1 MPKKI
6 PHGALRLVQIGE
18 GCHAFA
24 DGDEKKKKLKMT
36 VYSGGIIKNHW
47 WWGDLVVDLTGMKF
61 DRKKYPVLEN
71 HDTSKKIGFTGKPIV
86 DGAIT
91 LDPDKTEF
99 VSTEESEQFQQTS
112 SEGFPYQA
120 SMYTIPTKVE
130 RIEKDSKAEVN
141 GFTLKGPA
149 TVWREA
155 VFQEASVCVFG
166 WDKQT
171 ESSAF
176 SKEQTTEL
184 EYEEIGG
191 DAEIFT
197 LKSGFD
203 KIDKNKEEVK
213 EMPKTVKELQE
224 KYPDLTTKL
233 TDQITDE
240 LSTIHSQDLEA
251 KEAEITKLKN
261 ENEKKVDRIDQ
272 LEKKDIIRTEKEI
285 NSEARQIVNSK
296 LAATDIPERLYDKI
310 RRLVKHNKF
319 VKDDVLDTEAFAKFV
334 DEEIKDFEDAG
345 VTKTVLGLGRTHREE
360 GDNDDPEKKLDKEDD
375 EAADKMYKMV
385 AGESDE

>member
-1 MPKKI
+1 
-6 PHGALRLVQIGE
+6 
-18 GCHAFA
+18 
-24 DGDEKKKKLKMT
+24 
-36 VYSGGIIKNHW
+36 
-47 WWGDLVVDLTGMKF
+47 
-61 DRKKYPVLEN
+61 
-71 HDTSKKIGFTGKPIV
+71 
-86 DGAIT
+86 
-91 LDPDKTEF
+91 
-99 VSTEESEQFQQTS
+99 
-112 SEGFPYQA
+112 
-120 SMYTIPTKVE
+120 
-130 RIEKDSKAEVN
+130 
-141 GFTLKGPA
+141 
-149 TVWREA
+149 
-155 VFQEASVCVFG
+155 
-166 WDKQT
+166 
-171 ESSAF
+171 
-176 SKEQTTEL
+176 
-184 EYEEIGG
+184 
-191 DAEIFT
+191 
-197 LKSGFD
+197 
-203 KIDKNKEEVK
+203 
-213 EMPKTVKELQE
+213 MPKTVKELQE